1 MIDPAL
7 SDDQTPPVPM
17 KARSAYLRMRP
28 APDDFGRSPAA
39 AAEVSRPKVGVGLPQ
54 VSRTL
59 LVRSRWRLEV

>member
-7 SDDQTPPVPM
+7 SDDRTPPVPM

-39 AAEVSRPKVGVGLPQ
+39 ATEVNRPEIGLRVPQ
-54 VSRTL
+54 APKTL
-59 LVRSRWRLEV
+59 LVRSLWRLKA

>member
-1 MIDPAL
+1 
-7 SDDQTPPVPM
+7 M

-39 AAEVSRPKVGVGLPQ
+39 AAEVSRPKVGLGLPQ